1 MGFVELQMTWQPSLL
16 SEKRKKGPPLG
27 LRNLGNSCYLNSVLQ
42 CLTYTP
48 PLANFCLRSQHSSF
62 CDASASKK
70 PRDCPFCIL
79 EAWITRSLTL
89 DLTLDTPSKIQSC
102 LKIFAEH
109 FRFGRQEDAHEFLRY
124 VIDACHN
131 TCLRLKKLRRKGSE
145 GGGEAVNG
153 NTVVKEIFG
162 GALQSQVKCLGCG
175 GESNKVDEIMDI
187 SLDILNSGSLK
198 EAMHKFFQPEVL
210 DGNNKYKC
218 DNCKKLVAARKQ
230 LSIRQAPNILVVQL
244 KRFEG
249 IFGGKIDRLITFDE
263 VLVLSSFMCKASQD
277 PQPEYNLFGTI
288 VHSGYSPESG
298 HYYAYIKDAMGRWY
312 CCNDSFVSLSTL
324 QEVLSEKVYILFFS
338 RTKQRP
344 GSFSTT
350 FSSNG
355 VKPRDSNGSEASK
368 ILKAVQFKPVQT
380 KPYVEQSSQ
389 KDKVGKLSS
398 TPRVKFNISEKPGP
412 KKLPVTDN
420 GEVDFHKTQNIAVNG
435 VSKDSIHM
443 EKNEKDILSAM
454 NRNGI
459 DKSIKVDA
467 VGSGKSR
474 PFALANGSSTKSDPF
489 IVNGSRSMAVGGQ
502 GEIALFDA
510 CDNSGQKKNSEN
522 SFDISGPKRKSE
534 DSSDISGAKR
544 KLEDSCDISGPNRK
558 SEDSCNVPGPKRKS
572 EDSCNFSGP
581 KGKSEDSC
589 NFSGPNRKLEASCD
603 ISGPKRK
610 PEDSCDNS
618 GPMTKPKDSCV
629 NSELNR
635 KLKDSCDYSGPKK
648 IEDSCDFSMP
658 TGKYCIL
665 LSQDAQSRAEVE
677 NMKEMLK
684 KEASSVLRSCG
695 WYYNVYSFMN
705 LRKQSYALEFGCTLS
720 GNDLEKKLI
729 AEAKATFIPQI
740 PESLKEELIKLLQSF
755 SQTKQESLGP

>member
-48 PLANFCLRSQHSSF
+48 PLANFCLRSQHSSS

-89 DLTLDTPSKIQSC
+89 DLTLDSPSKIQSC
-102 LKIFAEH
+102 LKIFSEH

-131 TCLRLKKLRRKGSE
+131 TCLRLKKFRRKGSE
-145 GGGEAVNG
+145 GGGGGGEAVNG

-198 EAMHKFFQPEVL
+198 EAMHKFFQPEIL
-210 DGNNKYKC
+210 DEHNKYKC
-218 DNCKKLVAARKQ
+218 DNCKKLVVARKQ
-230 LSIRQAPNILVVQL
+230 LSIRQAPNILVIQL

-249 IFGGKIDRLITFDE
+249 IFGGKIDRLITFEE
-263 VLVLSSFMCKASQD
+263 VLVLSTFMSKASQD
-277 PQPEYNLFGTI
+277 PQPEYYLFGTI

-338 RTKQRP
+338 RTNQMP
-344 GSFSTT
+344 GSFSAT

-355 VKPRDSNGSEASK
+355 VKPRDSNGSKASK
-368 ILKAVQFKPVQT
+368 IHKAVQLKPLQT
-380 KPYVEQSSQ
+380 KPYVEQSSP
-389 KDKVGKLSS
+389 KDKVGLSS
-398 TPRVKFNISEKPGP
+398 GPRAKFNISEKPGP
-412 KKLPVTDN
+412 KKLPVTSN
-420 GEVDFHKTQNIAVNG
+420 GKVDFHKTLNISVNG
-435 VSKDSIHM
+435 VSRDSIHM
-443 EKNEKDILSAM
+443 EKNEKHMLSLM

-459 DKSIKVDA
+459 DKSRKVDA

-474 PFALANGSSTKSDPF
+474 PLELANGSYMKSEPF
-489 IVNGSRSMAVGGQ
+489 VVNGTRSLAIGGQ
-502 GEIALFDA
+502 VDIAPFDA
-510 CDNSGQKKNSEN
+510 CDNTRRKKNSEN
-522 SFDISGPKRKSE
+522 LCDISGPKRKSE
-534 DSSDISGAKR
+534 DSSDISRAKR
-544 KLEDSCDISGPNRK
+544 KLEGSCDISR
-558 SEDSCNVPGPKRKS
+558 PKRKS
-572 EDSCNFSGP
+572 ENSCNILGP
-581 KGKSEDSC
+581 KRQS
-589 NFSGPNRKLEASCD
+589 EASYD

-610 PEDSCDNS
+610 SKDSCDNT
-618 GPMTKPKDSCV
+618 GPMTKPKDPFVNAGPNGKLQDSCV
-629 NSELNR
+629 
-635 KLKDSCDYSGPKK
+635 YSGPEKT
-648 IEDSCDFSMP
+648 ENSCDFSMQ
-658 TGKYCIL
+658 TEKSCIL
-665 LSQDAQSRAEVE
+665 LSQDAESRAEVE
-677 NMKEMLK
+677 NMKEMLG
-684 KEASSVLRSCG
+684 KEASSFLRSCG
-695 WYYNVYSFMN
+695 WYNNVYSFMY
-705 LRKQSYALEFGCTLS
+705 LRKQLYRQEIGSTLS

-729 AEAKATFIPQI
+729 VDAKSTFIRQI
-740 PESLKEELIKLLQSF
+740 PESLKEELIKLLLSF
-755 SQTKQESLGP
+755 SQTKRESLDP

>member
-48 PLANFCLRSQHSSF
+48 PLANFCLRSQHSSS

-89 DLTLDTPSKIQSC
+89 DLTLDSPSKILSC
-102 LKIFAEH
+102 IKIFAEN

-145 GGGEAVNG
+145 GVGGGGEAVNG

-187 SLDILNSGSLK
+187 SLDVLNSGSLK

-230 LSIRQAPNILVVQL
+230 LSIRQAPNILVIQL

-249 IFGGKIDRLITFDE
+249 ILGAKIDRLITFDE
-263 VLVLSSFMCKASQD
+263 VLVLSSFMSKASQD
-277 PQPEYNLFGTI
+277 PQPVYNLFGTI

-338 RTKQRP
+338 RANQRP
-344 GSFSTT
+344 GSNGTT
-350 FSSNG
+350 VSSNG
-355 VKPRDSNGSEASK
+355 VKPHDSNGSEATK
-368 ILKAVQFKPVQT
+368 ILKAIQLKPAQT
-380 KPYVEQSSQ
+380 KSCVEQSSQ
-389 KDKVGKLSS
+389 KVVKQSS
-398 TPRVKFNISEKPGP
+398 SPRVKFNISEKPGP
-412 KKLPVTDN
+412 RKRLLTSN
-420 GEVDFHKTQNIAVNG
+420 GKVDFHKTQIIAVNG
-435 VSKDSIHM
+435 ASMDSICT
-443 EKNEKDILSAM
+443 EKNEKDTLSSM
-454 NRNGI
+454 NRNGTEKI
-459 DKSIKVDA
+459 GKVDA
-467 VGSGKSR
+467 VSGGNA
-474 PFALANGSSTKSDPF
+474 PQFAWSNGNKSDSF
-489 IVNGSRSMAVGGQ
+489 VVNGTRSMAVGGQ
-502 GEIALFDA
+502 IHTDLSDA
-510 CDNSGQKKNSEN
+510 SDNSGRKKSSEN
-522 SFDISGPKRKSE
+522 
-534 DSSDISGAKR
+534 SSDISVPK
-544 KLEDSCDISGPNRK
+544 KISEESSDILGT
-558 SEDSCNVPGPKRKS
+558 KRKS
-572 EDSCNFSGP
+572 EDSCDVSGA
-581 KGKSEDSC
+581 KRKYENSC
-589 NFSGPNRKLEASCD
+589 NFSGPKRVSEDSCNLPE
-603 ISGPKRK
+603 PKRK
-610 PEDSCDNS
+610 SDDPSDNS
-618 GPMTKPKDSCV
+618 VPMTKPKDFSF
-629 NSELNR
+629 NIGGNR
-635 KLKDSCDYSGPKK
+635 KFKDSCDHSGLKK
-648 IEDSCDFSMP
+648 TDDTGDFSMP
-658 TGKYCIL
+658 KGKSCIL

-684 KEASSVLRSCG
+684 NKVSSVLRSCG
-695 WYYNVYSFMN
+695 WYVDVHNFMYS
-705 LRKQSYALEFGCTLS
+705 RKQSYAQETGSTQS
-720 GNDLEKKLI
+720 DNDLEKKLI
-729 AEAKATFIPQI
+729 ADAKPTFIPQI
-740 PESLKEELIKLLQSF
+740 PESLKEELIKHLQSF
-755 SQTKQESLGP
+755 SQSKRESPDP